1 MKPSKLARVLVAA
14 AICATLATAPF
25 NRSIAAT
32 TSNHELASMEAA
44 DQADRAPGP
53 NKIDWDVVGKRD
65 ASRRAQ
71 VTQLLMAGD
80 IRTADDY
87 YNAALIFQHGES
99 VQDIQLALAFATTAV
114 RMTPSNRDAQILMA
128 QAWDRILVKS
138 GKPQWYGTQYQRS
151 KITGKWELC
160 PTDPTAV
167 SEAQRKAI
175 GLPTVAEAMAHLA
188 EINK

>member
-1 MKPSKLARVLVAA
+1 MKPSNLAHVLVAA
-14 AICATLATAPF
+14 TICVALAATPF
-25 NRSIAAT
+25 NRSIAAIP
-32 TSNHELASMEAA
+32 SNHELAIIETA
-44 DQADRAPGP
+44 DQADRTPGP
-53 NKIDWDVVGKRD
+53 SKIDWNVVGKRD
-65 ASRRAQ
+65 AFRRAQ
-71 VTQLLMAGD
+71 VMQLLMAGD

-175 GLPTVAEAMAHLA
+175 GLPTMAEAMAHLA